1 MDSSFLPLKKLIDDG
16 IISLNESSI
25 GTESVIVIADDGT
38 MLATRCSNKALISL
52 FQTTGLIVIEL
63 PSGSFDPGVTHI
75 KLPVSSVTYINSIL
89 EKNYAR

>member
-16 IISLNESSI
+16 SISLNESSI
-25 GTESVIVIADDGT
+25 GTESIIVIDDDGT
-38 MLATRCSNKALISL
+38 MLATRCSNKVLTQL
-52 FQTTGLIVIEL
+52 FHGIGLTVIEL

-89 EKNYAR
+89 EKNHAY